1 MSSNP
6 SSVAAS
12 YKIQIKE
19 SAAKELG
26 ALGNKKDRE
35 RIATRINSLA
45 VDPRPLGSEKLAG
58 NENKHRVRQGNYR
71 IVYSIDDQHRT
82 ILIVKIGDRKEV
94 YR

>member
-6 SSVAAS
+6 SSVAAT
-12 YKIQIKE
+12 YRLQIKE

-26 ALGNKKDRE
+26 SLGNKKDRE
-35 RIATRINSLA
+35 RFATRINSLA
-45 VDPRPLGSEKLAG
+45 VDPSPPEAEKL
-58 NENKHRVRQGNYR
+58 
-71 IVYSIDDQHRT
+71 VYSINDQHRI